1 MQSRTA
7 SAASAAAEAH
17 AARGRLGVRLL
28 VSPRG
33 GACRRPEMLS
43 PFVAGRTG
51 GRKAAP
57 SSLVTHYSEQFT
69 AFPTVPAVPTPSRF
83 VVPELHTLRVPQQR
97 TLQDG
102 VSTMESNGERA
113 CPIDTGEI
121 SSSAWRASERQS
133 PLIFGGARYA
143 HRLPVYP
150 SYDYAMCSCEFW
162 FSVVRRRVLATCR
175 ASGSAHRALPDARRV
190 ARLALVGDS
199 SSFFL
204 DWVLLNCG

>member
-1 MQSRTA
+1 MALSHSVGLAQCCQAPAMMSH
-7 SAASAAAEAH
+7 SPFFPPFSPF
-17 AARGRLGVRLL
+17 LL
-28 VSPRG
+28 VMSSHDVTNG
-33 GACRRPEMLS
+33 
-43 PFVAGRTG
+43 TIG

-97 TLQDG
+97 TLHDG
-102 VSTMESNGERA
+102 VSKMESNGERA

-175 ASGSAHRALPDARRV
+175 ASGSAHRALLDVRRV

-204 DWVLLNCG
+204 VWVLLNCG